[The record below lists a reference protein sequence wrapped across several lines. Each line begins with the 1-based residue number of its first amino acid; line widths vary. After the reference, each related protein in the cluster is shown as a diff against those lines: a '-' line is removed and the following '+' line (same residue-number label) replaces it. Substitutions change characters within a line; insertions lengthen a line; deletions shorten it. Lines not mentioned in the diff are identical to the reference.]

1 MVVVNALS
9 FCLIIWQSW
18 LGDRKGI
25 RPTEENMPSIPK
37 FVGKSGGGK
46 RRGMEHFYH
55 CIIARCYSRYCNS
68 LIS

>member
-46 RRGMEHFYH
+46 RRGMDNLENGH
-55 CIIARCYSRYCNS
+55 
-68 LIS
+68 